1 VHEDRARGQAEP
13 CKALARALSAGILFP
28 LMKLAW
34 VVRAACGVRGARQH
48 SAINAKIAKSKIFL
62 RWSLGARS
70 AVTSMMNPFFS
81 LSPSVP
87 TESDAQVNAP
97 VRLTPNSPVASSD
110 PTVPNMPRV
119 STLRERFRTFPL
131 QFAWIVAIHF
141 CAQHCCM
148 RATVAQSLPQLS
160 APLAAPAEDVA
171 SDATALDAYL
181 LARAWLDADS
191 LPAESSAAA
200 RVDLGPTTAVC
211 AILRFDGRLVGAG
224 EAQLPRVGALRSDLG
239 ESTAAGS
246 EGPTA
251 DAARLLL
258 RRAVGRAVSKAL
270 SEGTI
275 DAVRREMGDKV
286 TARLSLEIELAGTPR
301 PLIGR
306 TIAEACRRLVV
317 GDEGVAVIRDGAIF
331 RAFPSRLLAADVAS
345 RPDRTIAG
353 LLIEAGLPVKDL
365 HQYAPEDRVSLARF
379 PTIRL
384 RGTTPTAI
392 PGRVTRAGRVV
403 ELQEISGGQVESLVG
418 QLANRLAAQVVPRD
432 PRAAAADV
440 MLLGTLNPTKD
451 VYEPIE
457 ASARDAALAV
467 LALGRAANSS
477 QLPQSIRDHARDRAL
492 VLARA
497 QFREGDAATVDAAA
511 AYLLAAAVESFDDAS
526 LARAAADRARAA
538 RAASA
543 DGVQDAPSS
552 AVLEVLRAL
561 SLLATEPT
569 TGPADA
575 EAIVAKVRASVAGL
589 DVRLID
595 AALPLALVLTHPR
608 ASEETR
614 RDVAATLSAIA
625 TLSRRIQIVVST
637 DEFRDVSPD
646 VDGGLMLPGVS
657 IGIPDTQC
665 LPLAAALAIAH
676 PLLDPSDE
684 PDRRAATVRFVRFL
698 AQHVATDPWIGG
710 LRNPNAARGL
720 VRASLVGDDC
730 PIGATS
736 AGLLLAEAALASTP
750 TRPAPGEETANS
762 PPAATQ
768 AEPAPAD

>member
-1 VHEDRARGQAEP
+1 
-13 CKALARALSAGILFP
+13 
-28 LMKLAW
+28 MKLAW

-160 APLAAPAEDVA
+160 APLTAPAEDVA

-239 ESTAAGS
+239 ESTVAGS
-246 EGPTA
+246 DGLTA

-270 SEGTI
+270 SDGTI

-403 ELQEISGGQVESLVG
+403 ELQEISGGRIESLVG

-511 AYLLAAAVESFDDAS
+511 STVDAAAAYLLAAAVESFDDAS

-543 DGVQDAPSS
+543 DGAQDAPSS

-625 TLSRRIQIVVST
+625 TLSRKIQIVVST
-637 DEFRDVSPD
+637 DEFRDVPPD

-698 AQHVATDPWIGG
+698 AQHVATDPWVGG

-750 TRPAPGEETANS
+750 TRPAPGEETAIS

-768 AEPAPAD
+768 TEPAPAD